1 LKAAA
6 IDPSIEKIISN
17 NHPFHCPEFAFGE
30 MIKYDI
36 VYFDK
41 DGTRFSL
48 LPLPDFMH
56 WSTFVAERKG
66 FTYNY

>member
-1 LKAAA
+1 M
-6 IDPSIEKIISN
+6 DPSISKIRSK
-17 NHPFHCPEFAFGE
+17 NHPFYCPEFAFGE

-36 VYFDK
+36 VYFYK
-41 DGTRFSL
+41 DGAKFSL
-48 LPLPDFMH
+48 IPLPDFMN